1 MTLPSKTAVYTA
13 LKAKLYAGDLE
24 LRDHPDLIAELER
37 IEVAYSAGT
46 QSIRIPRVGGSHGDL
61 AQACALAVAELAR
74 VPGDNGKV
82 ISGGRAITAGIYREI
97 TGGYEPREPM
107 RAPDPGAV
115 FDGDGVEEDVAR
127 DY

>member
-1 MTLPSKTAVYTA
+1 MTLPSKTAIYTA

-37 IEVAYSAGT
+37 IEVAYSAGM
-46 QSIRIPRVGGSHGDL
+46 QSIRIPRLGGSHGDL

-74 VPGDNGKV
+74 VPGDSGKV

-97 TGGYEPREPM
+97 TGGYEPM
-107 RAPDPGAV
+107 RAPDPGYV
-115 FDGDGVEEDVAR
+115 FDGDGVKEDVAR